1 MAFFSKLPANSL
13 DDIAHVIQL
22 AVAPVFLLTAVG
34 TLLMVLTNRLGRA
47 VDRRRILERELG
59 DGASGASGERARA
72 ELLLIARRVAL
83 IYRAIVLAVFCAL
96 FICLL
101 IGLAFVDAF
110 LATNLARGLG
120 VLFVLA
126 MLALIGALTMFLREI
141 FIAVATPRLAGP
153 SAEAVRRDAGP

>member
-1 MAFFSKLPANSL
+1 MAFFSKLPANNL
-13 DDIAHVIQL
+13 DAIAHVIQL

-47 VDRRRILERELG
+47 VDRRRVLERELAN
-59 DGASGASGERARA
+59 GASGTTSARARV
-72 ELLLIARRVAL
+72 ELALIARRVKH
-83 IYRAIVLAVFCAL
+83 IYRAIVMAVFCAL

-126 MLALIGALTMFLREI
+126 MLALITALIMFLREI
-141 FIAVATPRLAGP
+141 FIAVATHGLTGP
-153 SAEAVRRDAGP
+153 SAEAVRHEDRA

>member
-13 DDIAHVIQL
+13 DAIAHVIQL
-22 AVAPVFLLTAVG
+22 AIAPVFLLTAVG
-34 TLLMVLTNRLGRA
+34 TLLMVLTSRLGRA
-47 VDRRRILERELG
+47 VDRRHVLERELA
-59 DGASGASGERARA
+59 DGTSGTAGERARI
-72 ELLLIARRVAL
+72 ELALIARRVTH
-83 IYRAIVLAVFCAL
+83 IYRAIVMAVFCAL

-126 MLALIGALTMFLREI
+126 MLALIIALIMFLREI
-141 FIAVATPRLAGP
+141 FIAVATPGLTGP
-153 SAEAVRRDAGP
+153 PVEAPRREDRA

>member
-1 MAFFSKLPANSL
+1 MDIFQLQTAKTLDEFS
-13 DDIAHVIQL
+13 HVIQL

-47 VDRRRILERELG
+47 VDRRRTLEARLVPEIASEDREL
-59 DGASGASGERARA
+59 AVA
-72 ELLLIARRVAL
+72 EMRVIARRVAW

-101 IGLAFVDAF
+101 IALAFVDAF
-110 LATNLARGLG
+110 VAGNFAKGLG

-126 MLALIGALTMFLREI
+126 MVALIGSLLTFLREI
-141 FIAVATPRLAGP
+141 FLAVSYTSGR
-153 SAEAVRRDAGP
+153 